1 MVVVDAQPEAIER
14 LRAHPDAR
22 SRSEALE
29 TVLARFED
37 ARWPFAD
44 LVNSSFSLPFC
55 PPSAFEATWER
66 ILQSLRPGG
75 RFCGQFFGVND
86 EWAPAADMTFLSRSE
101 VDGLLDSLEV
111 ERLVEVEEDGRT
123 AVGTPK
129 HWHLFHVVARRP

>member
-1 MVVVDAQPEAIER
+1 MA
-14 LRAHPDAR
+14 
-22 SRSEALE
+22 
-29 TVLARFED
+29 
-37 ARWPFAD
+37 
-44 LVNSSFSLPFC
+44 
-55 PPSAFEATWER
+55 
-66 ILQSLRPGG
+66 
-75 RFCGQFFGVND
+75 D